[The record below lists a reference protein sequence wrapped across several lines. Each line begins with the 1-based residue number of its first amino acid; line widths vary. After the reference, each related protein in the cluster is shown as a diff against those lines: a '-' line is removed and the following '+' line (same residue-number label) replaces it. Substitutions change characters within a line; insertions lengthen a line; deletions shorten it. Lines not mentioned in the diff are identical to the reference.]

1 VPPIVS
7 VSALDFSYPRD
18 RRRALDGFELS
29 IDGGARCIVVGRNG
43 AGKSTL
49 LHILAGKHMVPEDKV
64 RVLGRPAFH
73 DTSLIAEV
81 TFLGGPFR
89 FDVDIVVG
97 DILAR
102 TPGVDRERAQRLIG
116 ILDVDTRWHMHRV
129 SDGQRRRVQILLG
142 LLRPSRLLLLDEVT
156 TDLDLIARVDLLE
169 LLREET
175 EKNGATILYAT
186 HIFDALEDWATH
198 VAYLRQGKLVRLSRL
213 GEIGELDDHRRRGVS
228 SPLYR
233 TIEGWFRSEG
243 PSGAAETS
251 VDFAG
256 QPR

>member
-1 VPPIVS
+1 
-7 VSALDFSYPRD
+7 
-18 RRRALDGFELS
+18 
-29 IDGGARCIVVGRNG
+29 
-43 AGKSTL
+43 
-49 LHILAGKHMVPEDKV
+49 V

-73 DTSLIAEV
+73 DTTLAAEV

-102 TPGVDRERAQRLIG
+102 TPGLDEERAGRLIG
-116 ILDVDTRWHMHRV
+116 ILDVDPAWHMHRV

-142 LLRPSRLLLLDEVT
+142 LLRPARLLLLDEVT

-175 EKNGATILYAT
+175 TRGATILYAT

-198 VAYLRQGKLVRLSRL
+198 VAYLVRGRLARLQRLDELVDLA
-213 GEIGELDDHRRRGVS
+213 ELRRRGVA

-233 TIEGWFRSEG
+233 TIERWFRAEM
-243 PSGAAETS
+243 AAE
-251 VDFAG
+251 APG
-256 QPR
+256 LIRR